1 MIRLVG
7 TGVSVFLLV
16 SLASAQTLDTTRR
29 ARNDAREGPGNY
41 YPLVCILPEGIRVEV
56 LKSEGAW
63 KEIRLG
69 DPSVLQGLNLKD
81 KESNLWMSKN
91 CFAEKKGSSP
101 LEGISVPWQS
111 LQSSPSGVAAAI
123 RGFALRYSKGAE
135 KSPQTLEALDKQFFS
150 PQEYHQFRLDSERL
164 REGQVRIAQGGE
176 DAPCSRPYDLTLLEE
191 AVGLGVAAQIAERGL
206 VDDRRRL
213 EYINLVGTYLS
224 EQSGAFDA
232 PFRVFVLQGR
242 EPYAMSV
249 PGGFI
254 FFSQGIIDLCRDE
267 AELAGVLAHEMM
279 HVILGHGL
287 KEIEKRPVQIR
298 SDLAMAELESRTGKE
313 PDPAKQDLERFAQ
326 EAYETIRKP
335 RLQAYEVEADRCAL
349 ILLAKAGYD
358 PEALPSMI
366 SRVKDFLAEEGA
378 SRLSNSFL
386 SMDFQNR
393 YEEAN
398 RVIHSSLHNAK
409 GVRNQDRFTANS
421 KGTW

>member
-1 MIRLVG
+1 
-7 TGVSVFLLV
+7 
-16 SLASAQTLDTTRR
+16 
-29 ARNDAREGPGNY
+29 
-41 YPLVCILPEGIRVEV
+41 
-56 LKSEGAW
+56 
-63 KEIRLG
+63 
-69 DPSVLQGLNLKD
+69 
-81 KESNLWMSKN
+81 
-91 CFAEKKGSSP
+91 
-101 LEGISVPWQS
+101 
-111 LQSSPSGVAAAI
+111 
-123 RGFALRYSKGAE
+123 
-135 KSPQTLEALDKQFFS
+135 
-150 PQEYHQFRLDSERL
+150 
-164 REGQVRIAQGGE
+164 
-176 DAPCSRPYDLTLLEE
+176 
-191 AVGLGVAAQIAERGL
+191 
-206 VDDRRRL
+206 
-213 EYINLVGTYLS
+213 
-224 EQSGAFDA
+224 
-232 PFRVFVLQGR
+232 
-242 EPYAMSV
+242 MSV

-313 PDPAKQDLERFAQ
+313 PDPAKQDLERFTQ

-378 SRLSNSFL
+378 SRLSNPFL

-409 GVRNQDRFTANS
+409 GVRNQDRYTANS